1 MGREPG
7 MLAPMPGKVTVV
19 ACHPKNDILAAG
31 YSDGTVLLVRLND
44 GAEILA
50 RARDEVPVAALAWDA
65 KGATLAFAT
74 EQGSA
79 GLLTL

>member
-1 MGREPG
+1 MGKEPG

-31 YSDGTVLLVRLND
+31 YSDGTVMLVRLND

-50 RARDEVPVAALAWDA
+50 RAGGTRCRCRRWPGMRKARRWRSRPSRAMADC
-65 KGATLAFAT
+65 
-74 EQGSA
+74 
-79 GLLTL
+79 

>member
-1 MGREPG
+1 M
-7 MLAPMPGKVTVV
+7 
-19 ACHPKNDILAAG
+19 AAG
-31 YSDGTVLLVRLND
+31 YSDGTVMLVRLND

-50 RARDEVPVAALAWDA
+50 RAKDGAAVSALAWDA

-74 EQGSA
+74 EHGAA

>member
-1 MGREPG
+1 MGQEPG

-19 ACHPKNDILAAG
+19 ACHPKSDILAAG
-31 YSDGTVLLVRLND
+31 YSDGTVMLVRLND

-50 RARDEVPVAALAWDA
+50 RRRDEVPVSALAWDA

-74 EQGSA
+74 EQGDG